1 MCNKTTAEI
10 FIICCF
16 SLCRAD
22 LEIIFQALNHWGPK
36 LANEGSLDIH

>member
-10 FIICCF
+10 FIICRF

-22 LEIIFQALNHWGPK
+22 LEIMFQALK
-36 LANEGSLDIH
+36 SLVAQACK